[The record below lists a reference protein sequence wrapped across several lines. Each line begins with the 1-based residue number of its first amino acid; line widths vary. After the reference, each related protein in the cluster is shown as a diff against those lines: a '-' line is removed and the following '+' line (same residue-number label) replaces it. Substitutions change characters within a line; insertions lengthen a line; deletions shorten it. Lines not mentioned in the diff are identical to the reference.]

1 MNKNYILT
9 KYKRKYSIKVFI
21 IILIF
26 VVAIFLIN
34 KYKVTQKLLLNQKIN
49 GLPNY
54 YKELLNYYYF
64 INDSFEYD
72 KVKYKEINNLI
83 SLFSLND
90 FSKLT
95 NNITKHKLKI
105 ELLNELQKNPKKLN
119 LNSSFEDKMVY
130 VDKSFNFGNSL
141 VLLNNLIYYCE
152 ILNIKNIYLN
162 SNFKWPIH
170 QNVSYG
176 KMNISLISKKSI
188 NLNKDNIIIFD
199 KKLTYFQK
207 VFKPEIRINIL
218 KNEIKR
224 YLPTIKINED
234 DLYIHIRGGDI
245 FDYKAKGNINYA
257 QPPLCLYTK
266 VLTKFNFRNI
276 FILSMDNSN
285 PIIKLLINEFPQ
297 IILTHNSIEIDISIL
312 LNAFNLIGSMSS
324 FLTSIIILN
333 ENLKNF
339 FEYDNYSLSQKYLH
353 LHHDIYKYKINYS
366 IYKIKPS
373 TKYLKEMF
381 PWKNTKEQRKLMIN
395 EKCNDFIKIH

>member
-1 MNKNYILT
+1 MNKNYLLT
-9 KYKRKYSIKVFI
+9 KYRRKYSIKQFI

-26 VVAIFLIN
+26 VVEIFLIN
-34 KYKVTQKLLLNQKIN
+34 KYKVIQRLLLIQKIN
-49 GLPNY
+49 VLPNY
-54 YKELLNYYYF
+54 FKEILYYYF
-64 INDSFEYD
+64 TNDSLEYN

-119 LNSSFEDKMVY
+119 LNSSFEDKIVY

-162 SNFKWPIH
+162 SNYKWPIS
-170 QNVSYG
+170 QNISYG
-176 KMNISLISKKSI
+176 KMNISLISTINI
-188 NLNKDNIIIFD
+188 NLNSDNIIIFD
-199 KKLTYFQK
+199 KKLIYFQK

-218 KNEIKR
+218 KSEIKR
-224 YLPTIKINED
+224 NLPEIKINES

-245 FDYKAKGNINYA
+245 FAYKAKGNINYA
-257 QPPLCLYTK
+257 QPPLCFYIK
-266 VLTKFNFRNI
+266 VISKFKFRNI
-276 FILSMDNSN
+276 FILSTDNSN
-285 PIIKLLINEFPQ
+285 PIIKLLIREYPRIF
-297 IILTHNSIEIDISIL
+297 LTHNSIEIDISLL

-324 FLTSIIILN
+324 FLTTIIILN
-333 ENLKNF
+333 ENLRNF

-381 PWKNTKEQRKLMIN
+381 PWKNSKEQRKLMIN
-395 EKCNDFIKIH
+395 EKCNDFIKIHQ

>member
-1 MNKNYILT
+1 M
-9 KYKRKYSIKVFI
+9 
-21 IILIF
+21 
-26 VVAIFLIN
+26 
-34 KYKVTQKLLLNQKIN
+34 
-49 GLPNY
+49 
-54 YKELLNYYYF
+54 
-64 INDSFEYD
+64 
-72 KVKYKEINNLI
+72 I

-90 FSKLT
+90 FNKLT
-95 NNITKHKLKI
+95 NNITKHKMKI

-119 LNSSFEDKMVY
+119 LNSSFEDKIVY

-224 YLPTIKINED
+224 YLPTVKINED

-266 VLTKFNFRNI
+266 VLTKFKFRNI

-333 ENLKNF
+333 ENLKNL

>member
-1 MNKNYILT
+1 MNKKYLLT
-9 KYKRKYSIKVFI
+9 KYKRKYSIKQFI

-26 VVAIFLIN
+26 VNEIFLIN
-34 KYKVTQKLLLNQKIN
+34 KYKVIQKQLLNHKISS
-49 GLPNY
+49 LPNY
-54 YKELLNYYYF
+54 FKELLNYYFYY
-64 INDSFEYD
+64 DSLGYD

-90 FSKLT
+90 LSKLK
-95 NNITKHKLKI
+95 NNITKYKMKN
-105 ELLNELQKNPKKLN
+105 ELLNELQKNPKKLKV
-119 LNSSFEDKMVY
+119 NSSLEDKIVY

-141 VLLNNLIYYCE
+141 VLLNNLMYYCE
-152 ILNIKNIYLN
+152 ILNIKSIYLN
-162 SNFKWPIH
+162 SNYKWPIS
-170 QNVSYG
+170 QNISYG
-176 KMNISLISKKSI
+176 KMNISLISTINI
-188 NLNKDNIIIFD
+188 NLNDDNIIIFD
-199 KKLTYFQK
+199 KKLIYFQK

-224 YLPTIKINED
+224 NLPEIKINES

-245 FDYKAKGNINYA
+245 FAYKAKGNINYA
-257 QPPLCLYTK
+257 QPPLCFYIK
-266 VLTKFNFRNI
+266 VISKIKFRNI

-285 PIIKLLINEFPQ
+285 PIIKLLIREYPQ
-297 IILTHNSIEIDISIL
+297 IFLTHNSIEIDISLL

-324 FLTSIIILN
+324 FLTTIIILN
-333 ENLKNF
+333 ENLRNF

-381 PWKNTKEQRKLMIN
+381 PWKNSKEQRKLMIN
-395 EKCNDFIKIH
+395 EKCNDFIKIHQ

>member
-119 LNSSFEDKMVY
+119 LNSSFEDKIVY

-162 SNFKWPIH
+162 SNLKWPIH

-266 VLTKFNFRNI
+266 VLTKFKFRNI

-339 FEYDNYSLSQKYLH
+339 FEYDNYCLSQKYLH

>member
-1 MNKNYILT
+1 MNKNHILT
-9 KYKRKYSIKVFI
+9 KYKRKYSIKQFI

-34 KYKVTQKLLLNQKIN
+34 KYKATQKLLLNHKIN
-49 GLPNY
+49 DLLNY
-54 YKELLNYYYF
+54 YKELLNYYF
-64 INDSFEYD
+64 TDDSFEYN

-90 FSKLT
+90 LSKLT
-95 NNITKHKLKI
+95 NNITKHKMKI

-119 LNSSFEDKMVY
+119 LNSSFEDKIVY

-152 ILNIKNIYLN
+152 ILNISNINLN
-162 SNFKWPIH
+162 SNYKWPIS

-176 KMNISLISKKSI
+176 KMNISFISTKNI
-188 NLNKDNIIIFD
+188 NLNQDNIIIFD
-199 KKLTYFQK
+199 KKLIYFQK

-218 KNEIKR
+218 KTEIKR
-224 YLPTIKINED
+224 HLPEIKINED

-257 QPPLCLYTK
+257 QPPLCLYIK
-266 VLTKFNFRNI
+266 VITQFKFRNI

-324 FLTSIIILN
+324 FLTTIIILN

-339 FEYDNYSLSQKYLH
+339 FEYDNYCLSQKYLH

>member
-1 MNKNYILT
+1 MNKKYLLT
-9 KYKRKYSIKVFI
+9 KYKRKYSIKQFI

-26 VVAIFLIN
+26 VNEIFLIN
-34 KYKVTQKLLLNQKIN
+34 KYKVIQKQLLNHKISS
-49 GLPNY
+49 LPNY
-54 YKELLNYYYF
+54 FKELLNNYFYY
-64 INDSFEYD
+64 DSLGYD
-72 KVKYKEINNLI
+72 KVKYKEIKNLI

-90 FSKLT
+90 LSKLT
-95 NNITKHKLKI
+95 NNITKYKMKN
-105 ELLNELQKNPKKLN
+105 ELLNELQKNPKKLKV
-119 LNSSFEDKMVY
+119 NSSLEDKIVY

-141 VLLNNLIYYCE
+141 VLLNNLMYYSE
-152 ILNIKNIYLN
+152 ILNIKSIYLN
-162 SNFKWPIH
+162 SNYKWPIS
-170 QNVSYG
+170 QNISDG
-176 KMNISLISKKSI
+176 KMNISLISTINI
-188 NLNKDNIIIFD
+188 NLNNDNIIIFD
-199 KKLTYFQK
+199 KKLIYFQK

-224 YLPTIKINED
+224 NLPEIKINES

-245 FDYKAKGNINYA
+245 FAYKAKGNINYA
-257 QPPLCLYTK
+257 QPPLCFYIK
-266 VLTKFNFRNI
+266 VISKFKFRNI
-276 FILSMDNSN
+276 FILSVDKSN
-285 PIIKLLINEFPQ
+285 PIIKLLISEYPQ
-297 IILTHNSIEIDISIL
+297 IFLTHNPIEIDISLL

-324 FLTSIIILN
+324 FLTTIIILN
-333 ENLKNF
+333 ENLRNF